1 MKRVRFRPAGGIVRT
16 GEWTGR
22 GIVAAGE
29 TFDPDGVQVLPP
41 TEPTKVIGV
50 STNTRELITDPDRDI
65 DPPDRPKLFTKT
77 PNTLVG
83 HGGDVTLLPGED
95 LDYEGELAVV
105 IGEQCRHVSR
115 ADAMDVVAGF
125 TCVND
130 ITTHTQRDPYGVRF
144 KSVDDSCPVGPV
156 VATPDEVPDDATVE
170 TRVNGETRQ
179 SHSRESLVFSV
190 PEIIAEITTYLTLEP
205 GDIVP
210 TGASPE
216 IGTLRAG
223 DEVEVAVEGVGTL
236 VHGVRAPDFD

>member
-1 MKRVRFRPAGGIVRT
+1 MKRVRFRPSGGLVRT
-16 GEWTGR
+16 GEWTEG
-22 GIVAAGE
+22 GIEAAGE
-29 TFDPDGVQVLPP
+29 TFAPDDVEILPP
-41 TEPTKVIGV
+41 TDPSKVIGV
-50 STNTRELITDPDRDI
+50 STNTRELVEDPSRDI

-83 HGGDVTLLPGED
+83 HGGSVTLLPGND

-125 TCVND
+125 TCVDD
-130 ITTHTQRDPYGVRF
+130 ITTHTQRDPYGVRV
-144 KSVDDSCPVGPV
+144 KSVDNSCPVGPV
-156 VATPDEVPDDATVE
+156 VATPDEVPADATIE

-179 SHSRESLVFSV
+179 SHTRESLRFSI
-190 PEIIAEITTYLTLEP
+190 PEIIEEITTYLTLEA

-216 IGTLRAG
+216 IGTLAIGSPSRANRRHG
-223 DEVEVAVEGVGTL
+223 GGAKRRAVL
-236 VHGVRAPDFD
+236 P